1 MSLINDILDFSK
13 IEAGRFELEKIGFSL
28 RDALGDTM
36 ESLAVQADNKGLELA
51 FHVAQDVPDLLTGD
65 PTRLRQ
71 IIVNLVGNAIKFTS
85 KGKIELLVDC
95 HFNEKTGKLNMILY
109 VKDTGIGIEKDNL
122 TSIFEPF
129 RQGGMVKNEQGIG
142 LGLTITKRLVEMMD
156 GIISVESIPGTGTI
170 FSVFFNN
177 IEVINH
183 SAEEL
188 KFNLEIDSQTKTGI
202 SVPRFFTEEKLYNH
216 NIQFIRKNQR
226 IIRYKFLPA
235 INTKLI
241 SHIQEFCRELNHLAD
256 EFNDA
261 GMKEYCSQLE
271 ARTTEFNTNAIDM
284 LLNLYEY
291 QFVTN
296 HLTKKQQRGD

>member
-1 MSLINDILDFSK
+1 MLINDILDLSK
-13 IEAGRFELEKIGFSL
+13 IEAEKLDLHYAPVNIKAIIGEIEQIFSNNII
-28 RDALGDTM
+28 
-36 ESLAVQADNKGLELA
+36 EKGLELTS
-51 FHVAQDVPDLLTGD
+51 HVSKYFPALILFSDI
-65 PTRLRQ
+65 RFRQ
-71 IIVNLVGNAIKFTS
+71 ILFNLVGNAIKFTS